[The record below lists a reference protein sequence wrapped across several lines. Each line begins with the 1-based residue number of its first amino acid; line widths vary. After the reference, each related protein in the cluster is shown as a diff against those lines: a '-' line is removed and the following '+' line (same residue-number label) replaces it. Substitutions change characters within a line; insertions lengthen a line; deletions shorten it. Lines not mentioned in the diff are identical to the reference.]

1 MTTVLI
7 EKGLVLEGWPSNIE
21 VSWVLGIFTFTT
33 VLLSLHCMTEEPA
46 AVTLIHPDLLS
57 SAASSCDKQ
66 RRTHFM

>member
-1 MTTVLI
+1 MTIVLI

-33 VLLSLHCMTEEPA
+33 TQSLHCTTEEPA
-46 AVTLIHPDLLS
+46 AVTRIHPDLMS